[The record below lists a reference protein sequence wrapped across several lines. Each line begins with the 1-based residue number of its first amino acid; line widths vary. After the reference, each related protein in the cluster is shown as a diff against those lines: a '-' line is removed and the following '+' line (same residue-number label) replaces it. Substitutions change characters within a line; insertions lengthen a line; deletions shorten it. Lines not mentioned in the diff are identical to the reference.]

1 MTKKMT
7 FGERL
12 VMLRKKAGL
21 TQDQVA
27 KKAGITREVYNSY
40 EKGIRTPRLEY
51 LKRLA
56 DALETDYNGLI
67 GDWPSVLDVKA
78 QIQEAIKDLEELRDC
93 EIDICCT
100 SLRRQKRK

>member
-27 KKAGITREVYNSY
+27 KKDGITREVYNSY

-78 QIQEAIKDLEELRDC
+78 QIQEVIKDLEELRDH

-100 SLRRQKRK
+100 PVRREKRK

>member
-78 QIQEAIKDLEELRDC
+78 QIQEVIKDLEELRDY

-100 SLRRQKRK
+100 PVRREKRK

>member
-67 GDWPSVLDVKA
+67 GGWPSVLDVKA
-78 QIQEAIKDLEELRDC
+78 QIQEVIKDLEELRDC

-100 SLRRQKRK
+100 SLRKKKKK